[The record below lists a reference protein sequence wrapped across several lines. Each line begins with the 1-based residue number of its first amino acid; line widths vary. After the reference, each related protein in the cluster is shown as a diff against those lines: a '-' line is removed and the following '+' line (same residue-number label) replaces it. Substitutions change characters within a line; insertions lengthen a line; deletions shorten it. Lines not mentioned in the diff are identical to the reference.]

1 MDLYIIEYLGYAW
14 HEDSQRY
21 QDQWK
26 PMDAPLFGTADGAS
40 NWLTDNTTLDYHG
53 YSAYDKTWDRKN
65 YRIVR
70 VNVAITAREEW

>member
-14 HEDSQRY
+14 HEDSQEYR
-21 QDQWK
+21 DQWQ

-40 NWLTDNTTLDYHG
+40 NWLTDNTQTVYADYYG
-53 YSAYDKTWDRKN
+53 APTWNRQN